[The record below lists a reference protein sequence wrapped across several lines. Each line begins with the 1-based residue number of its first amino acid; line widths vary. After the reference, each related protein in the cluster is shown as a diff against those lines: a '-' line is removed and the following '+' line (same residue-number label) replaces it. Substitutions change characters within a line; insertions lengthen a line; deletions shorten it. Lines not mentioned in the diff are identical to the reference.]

1 MDSLKT
7 YDASCAS
14 LSVSGLYQEMSE
26 SSHNIV
32 RILDTFLGVLTDQ
45 PEHNQKVRVVMAL
58 ASLAHS
64 RNDHTNNIQSL
75 IGLYLYSLNTPKRAI
90 MSLNKLGI
98 CVSDSTI
105 ARNLE
110 AAARAARIRLK
121 GIARKGKAF
130 ISVFDN
136 LTFMAKVRD
145 TRLDNQSEFMTWT
158 AGYVLIPPASRSPPA
173 FKQLIDLNRNK
184 ISDLG
189 MLTFLPSSEDHRNLN
204 AACRA
209 IIGEIL
215 LEFCKFADVT
225 IKDKPPCELP
235 TVFRIDRR
243 EPPEVF
249 PLPTYDFNEAICNDM
264 IQILYAIQDDTGLSK
279 RQCLDDLYLYSGDLM
294 TVEGMRYIARPSGA
308 NLDKRDFDNRNVR
321 ITKGCGTLR
330 RPQECSIYSWPL
342 WRCFTRSISG
352 SPTRSVHSLLGWIF
366 FRGMSG
372 SSGVTT
378 MPPMFKITTRVSTS
392 LKCSSTAT

>member
-173 FKQLIDLNRNK
+173 FKQLIDLHRNK

-204 AACRA
+204 AACSS
-209 IIGEIL
+209 
-215 LEFCKFADVT
+215 K
-225 IKDKPPCELP
+225 
-235 TVFRIDRR
+235 
-243 EPPEVF
+243 
-249 PLPTYDFNEAICNDM
+249 
-264 IQILYAIQDDTGLSK
+264 GLRPVQASVLHAN
-279 RQCLDDLYLYSGDLM
+279 CLK
-294 TVEGMRYIARPSGA
+294 
-308 NLDKRDFDNRNVR
+308 NK
-321 ITKGCGTLR
+321 
-330 RPQECSIYSWPL
+330 
-342 WRCFTRSISG
+342 
-352 SPTRSVHSLLGWIF
+352 SVN
-366 FRGMSG
+366 
-372 SSGVTT
+372 
-378 MPPMFKITTRVSTS
+378 
-392 LKCSSTAT
+392 A